1 VTIALREQIGVGGAA
16 GLRPENSLGT
26 LIPQTLV
33 QTKRILVG
41 WSRNP
46 VTMLETLA
54 LPIMFLITMNI
65 ILGQVISQTT
75 GHSALYGTVP
85 MNALAAAING
95 SSIGAVGLIGERN
108 DGLLRRLWVVPVH
121 RASGVLSRI
130 LAEAIRILATT
141 LAVLGTG
148 LLMGFRFRQGVPASL
163 VWLAVPLVFGMAFA
177 TLITMVALYAAKTF
191 LLEAITLVHVLAV
204 VFSSGFLP
212 VDQYPRW
219 IQPVVAHQPMSYAID
234 AMRGLSLG
242 GPVRSPMIATLLWSV
257 GIAAVCLV
265 PTLLGYRRA
274 STQ

>member
-1 VTIALREQIGVGGAA
+1 VTIALREQVGVGGAA
-16 GLRPENSLGT
+16 ELRPENSLGT

-95 SSIGAVGLIGERN
+95 SSIGAVGLIGERS

-130 LAEAIRILATT
+130 LAEAIRILITT

-257 GIAAVCLV
+257 GIAAVCLI

>member
-1 VTIALREQIGVGGAA
+1 VTIALREQVGVGGAA

-130 LAEAIRILATT
+130 LAEAIRILITT
-141 LAVLGTG
+141 IAVLGTG
-148 LLMGFRFRQGVPASL
+148 LLMGFRFRQAVPASL

-257 GIAAVCLV
+257 GIAAVCV
-265 PTLLGYRRA
+265 IPTLLGYRRA